1 MILIISLLLEKKM
14 RKLILL
20 GFVSLLSTNVLS
32 AELNK
37 DIASCASINGELA
50 RLDCYDSLAKK
61 HKLEQPQS
69 VIAIKPV
76 GVGKWDLSEEV
87 NPIDDSKTVTLFL
100 EATTGQNKWN
110 KKVYLV
116 ARCQSNE
123 TNVYIAWNDY
133 LGSKASV
140 LTRIGSNKAATSSW
154 SLSTDSKAT
163 FHKKPIAFLKKMEN
177 SNKLIAQITP
187 YNENPLTAVFDT
199 TGLSNALVPLRE
211 TCNW

>member
-1 MILIISLLLEKKM
+1 ME
-14 RKLILL
+14 
-20 GFVSLLSTNVLS
+20 
-32 AELNK
+32 NK
-37 DIASCASINGELA
+37 
-50 RLDCYDSLAKK
+50 
-61 HKLEQPQS
+61 
-69 VIAIKPV
+69 
-76 GVGKWDLSEEV
+76 
-87 NPIDDSKTVTLFL
+87 L

-110 KKVYLV
+110 KKVYFV

-140 LTRIGSNKAATSSW
+140 LTRIDSNKAVTSSW

>member
-1 MILIISLLLEKKM
+1 M

-32 AELNK
+32 VELNK

-69 VIAIKPV
+69 VIGIKPV

-110 KKVYLV
+110 KKVYFV

-140 LTRIGSNKAATSSW
+140 LTRIDSNKAVTSSW

-187 YNENPLTAVFDT
+187 YN
-199 TGLSNALVPLRE
+199 
-211 TCNW
+211 